1 MAKKSIK
8 TITSA
13 EVETKAG
20 NKNREQAVKVSSA
33 FPIPRVADFYEQI
46 FNAIPI
52 PIFVKDR
59 LHRWILLNESLC
71 ELQKKS
77 KGELLY
83 KNDYDFFPKEQADEL
98 YATEEQIFN
107 DRTPLFV
114 EEFTL
119 RNGQE
124 SYVLIKKNIITD
136 DKNND
141 YIVGGCI
148 DITKRK
154 KAEMLVEESEKRFRA
169 LVQNSPDIITIL
181 SNDATIRYVTPSFF
195 RIVGYDL
202 KQVQGASIYSFIH
215 IEDVFTLQ
223 QKIAEIVKSPNQ
235 TASITFKAIT
245 QSGQWVMLS
254 SIITNLTQD
263 PSVSGIV
270 INASDITQLS
280 NQANEIKRINELL
293 EKDNI
298 ELSAALKTETKA
310 RVDLKIVDFDEFHKV
325 YPDDE
330 SCYLFLS
337 SKKWVNG
344 YECKRCLNKKYSKGK
359 YPYSKRCTLCGFNES
374 PTSGTIFS
382 NQKFSI
388 TKGFYM
394 AFLIAAQNK
403 ITSKQLSAM
412 VTLRKDTCA
421 TFKRNFLKIHHTAKN
436 VSQLEG
442 GWEGLLLQPI
452 NKLSKKY

>member
-1 MAKKSIK
+1 MAKKLLK
-8 TITSA
+8 TSSSA
-13 EVETKAG
+13 KASAKAG
-20 NKNREQAVKVSSA
+20 NKSIEEAVKVSTA
-33 FPIPRVADFYEQI
+33 FTIPGFADFYEQI

-59 LHRWILLNESLC
+59 LHRWVLLNESLC

-195 RIVGYDL
+195 KILGYDL
-202 KQVQGASIYSFIH
+202 KQVQGASIYGFIH

-245 QSGQWVMLS
+245 QSGQWVILS

-263 PSVSGIV
+263 PSVNGIV

-280 NQANEIKRINELL
+280 NQANEIIRINELL

-298 ELSAALKTETKA
+298 ELNAALKTETKA
-310 RVDLKIVDFDEFHKV
+310 RVDLKIVAFDEFHKV

-337 SKKWVNG
+337 NKKWVNG
-344 YECKRCLNKKYSKGK
+344 YECKRCLNIKFSKGK
-359 YPYSKRCTLCGFNES
+359 YPYSKRCTLCGFDES

-421 TFKRNFLKIHHTAKN
+421 TFKRNFFKIYRTAKN

-452 NKLSKKY
+452 NKLSKK

>member
-1 MAKKSIK
+1 MPKKSIK

-13 EVETKAG
+13 EAVTKAG
-20 NKNREQAVKVSSA
+20 NKNREQAVEVSSA

-202 KQVQGASIYSFIH
+202 KQVHGASIYGFIH

-359 YPYSKRCTLCGFNES
+359 YLYSKRCTLCGFDES

-452 NKLSKKY
+452 NKLNKKY